1 MKKNTILQLVAGI
14 FLFGTTACTS
24 NFEDYNKNPHEP
36 DTEDMGADLYLVKAL
51 VLNLQ
56 NA

>member
-24 NFEDYNKNPHEP
+24 NFEDYNKIPMNPIRRIW
-36 DTEDMGADLYLVKAL
+36 
-51 VLNLQ
+51 VLTCIW
-56 NA
+56 

>member
-24 NFEDYNKNPHEP
+24 NFEEYNKIEKPNWKFNI
-36 DTEDMGADLYLVKAL
+36 LR
-51 VLNLQ
+51 
-56 NA
+56 